1 MGIKINQISNPES
14 EDSKTALDSLLKKEI
29 NFFGNSFSNKKK
41 EQFYSELSVL
51 LKSGVNLKHALDI
64 IIESQTKEK
73 DLDLIKKLNASILQ
87 GQSFASALENDN
99 NFTAYEFHAIKIGEQ
114 TGQLAFVTNDL
125 ADYYKKKNEQ
135 KRQIISSLTYPF
147 IVLITAFIVVFFML
161 KYVVP
166 MFEDIFKQNKVE
178 LPFLTKII
186 VKFSHLLQTYGLL
199 IMAVIVILILGW
211 KFLKNKQ
218 WLRKNSGIILLHLPI
233 LGPFAKKIYLTQFI
247 HTMMLLTN
255 SKVPMINGL
264 NMVEKMVN
272 FYPLQHSLRHIEADI
287 LRGERMSSSF
297 GKHKIFDKKIIALLK
312 VAEETNQTE
321 FIFQRLYEQYSK
333 EVEYQSQTITN
344 VLNPILTLMVGLIV
358 GVILIAMYLPMFKLS
373 SVIG

>member
-1 MGIKINQISNPES
+1 MGININQISKGKS
-14 EDSKTALDSLLKKEI
+14 EDSKSSLGSLLKKEI
-29 NFFGNSFSNKKK
+29 NFFGNSFSNRKK

-51 LKSGVNLKHALDI
+51 LKSGVNLKHSLDI
-64 IIESQTKEK
+64 IIESQNKQK
-73 DLDLIKKLNASILQ
+73 DIDLIKNLTNSILQ
-87 GQSFASALENDN
+87 GQSFATALENDN
-99 NFTAYEFHAIKIGEQ
+99 NFTANEFHAIKIGEQ

-125 ADYYKKKNEQ
+125 SDYYKKKNEQ
-135 KRQIISSLTYPF
+135 KRQIISSLTYPI

-178 LPFLTKII
+178 LPFLTKVII
-186 VKFSHLLQTYGLL
+186 KFSHLIETYGLL
-199 IMAVIVILILGW
+199 IMVVIIIVILGW
-211 KFLKNKQ
+211 NFFKNKQ
-218 WLRKNSGIILLHLPI
+218 WVKKNSGILVLYLPVI
-233 LGPFAKKIYLTQFI
+233 GPFVKKTYLTQFI

-255 SKVPMINGL
+255 SKVPIINGL
-264 NMVEKMVN
+264 NMVEKMVD
-272 FYPLQHSLRHIEADI
+272 FYPLQNSLRQIEADI